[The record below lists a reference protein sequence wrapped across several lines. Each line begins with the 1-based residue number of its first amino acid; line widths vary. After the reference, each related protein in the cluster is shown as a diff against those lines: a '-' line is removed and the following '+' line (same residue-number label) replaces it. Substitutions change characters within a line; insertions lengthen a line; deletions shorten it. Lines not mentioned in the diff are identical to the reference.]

1 MSSAAQTL
9 TRTAPLAKASA
20 RFNGRPPPG
29 PSLRSALGERLDA
42 WTRACQSERWAMR
55 AEAEA
60 AERASEG
67 AERAVWL
74 HLLGRWDIGGPD
86 PLRGLL
92 RLEEAAREAESA
104 GDHPLF
110 IQSLLQAT
118 RGAIRAGDLNR
129 AFETAAKAREEAA
142 AASSLRDEADA
153 LVCLGYIHGERD
165 EPEPYA
171 ALTERALT
179 LARAASDGAL
189 TALALCNLGG
199 ALLRQRRFE
208 EARAA
213 YDEGQR
219 LATELGQTLVRALIY
234 AGRGGI
240 HCEQGQFREGLD
252 LYAASASLLREL
264 DNPYQIARHHLLVA
278 GYFNA
283 AGQSSM
289 ALREADLAL
298 AIGEA
303 RGFQGVVSL
312 AQKARSAALEAQG
325 DVGAAL
331 RALQTHVQIQSRM
344 DAAATEQRLRALEA
358 RHEARLARQQVEA
371 ERTRSAALEE
381 SNEALRAALAREEQL
396 RGELLRFARID
407 TLMGI
412 ANRRHTDALLQEA
425 AARVPPGGPPL
436 CLAIFDVDHF
446 KLVND
451 QFGHATG
458 DLVLIEL
465 GRRILSVTRDIDI
478 VGRWGGEEI
487 CVGFV
492 EAPAAAGLLAAE
504 RIREAIGGT
513 PIDTPRG
520 PIPVTVSGGVT
531 VVGQSRDAIIVGL
544 LEADRALY
552 RAKAAGRNR
561 VLAAG
566 PDDRGLPDHFDVDPP
581 ASPGAHR

>member
-1 MSSAAQTL
+1 
-9 TRTAPLAKASA
+9 
-20 RFNGRPPPG
+20 
-29 PSLRSALGERLDA
+29 
-42 WTRACQSERWAMR
+42 MR

-104 GDHPLF
+104 GDQPLF

-129 AFETAAKAREEAA
+129 ALEAAAKARDEAA
-142 AASSLRDEADA
+142 AAGSLRDEADA

-303 RGFQGVVSL
+303 RGFEGVVAL
-312 AQKARSAALEAQG
+312 AQKAKCAALEAQG
-325 DVGAAL
+325 DVGGAL
-331 RALQTHVQIQSRM
+331 RALQTHVEIQSRM

-371 ERTRSAALEE
+371 ERTRSAALEQA
-381 SNEALRAALAREEQL
+381 NGALRAALAREELL

-436 CLAIFDVDHF
+436 SLAIFDVDHF
-446 KLVND
+446 KLIND

-465 GRRILSVTRDIDI
+465 GKRILSVTRDLDI

-492 EAPAAAGLLAAE
+492 ETPEAAGLQAAE
-504 RIREAIGGT
+504 RIRDAIGGR
-513 PIDTPRG
+513 PFDTPRG

-531 VVGQSRDAIIVGL
+531 AVGQSRDAIIIGM

-566 PDDRGLPDHFDVDPP
+566 PEDRGLPDHFDADPP
-581 ASPGAHR
+581 ASLGAHR